1 MTDLLRILVIGG
13 GGREHALCWR
23 LAQSPL
29 VENIFVAPGN
39 GGTAGTRITNV
50 SIAAEDFSNLV
61 KFAVEKNVISG
72 DSLNHR
78 GSMVY
83 R

>member
-29 VENIFVAPGN
+29 VENVFVAPGN

-61 KFAVEKNVISG
+61 KFAVEKNVIFG
-72 DSLNHR
+72 ASLNHH